1 MCDISVCVMCFRC
14 VGANILL
21 LTQAFRR
28 KFIIPDF
35 EAFASNINQLYYST
49 QRQIGGHV
57 SSAFKPLVRG
67 LHYTHINSH
76 VNNVLSHTVHIHT
89 FTFTYEDMLKLA
101 HHQTFAC
108 TH

>member
-1 MCDISVCVMCFRC
+1 MCFRC

-49 QRQIGGHV
+49 QRQVGGHV
-57 SSAFKPLVRG
+57 SSVFKPWVRG
-67 LHYTHINSH
+67 PVHCGWSA
-76 VNNVLSHTVHIHT
+76 NVGRCFWGDFLQC
-89 FTFTYEDMLKLA
+89 K
-101 HHQTFAC
+101 
-108 TH
+108 